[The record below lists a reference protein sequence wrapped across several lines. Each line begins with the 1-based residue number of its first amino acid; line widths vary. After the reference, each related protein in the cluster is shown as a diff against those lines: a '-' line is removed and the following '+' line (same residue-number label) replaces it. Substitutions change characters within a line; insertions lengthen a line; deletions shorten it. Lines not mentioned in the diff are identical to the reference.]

1 MDARDAYM
9 IAESVRHHGDLG
21 EAEVSARLV
30 VELRLLVT
38 YRTDLVGN
46 RVRMV
51 NRVRDVLSWARS
63 Y

>member
-1 MDARDAYM
+1 M